1 MRRCGS
7 ARFCAILIGAASV
20 LLPAVALAEP
30 GARKVDPA
38 ADAVREA
45 LQREI
50 YGLETER
57 STLLAAAAAEAP
69 QFGPAFWHRGY
80 VRDGKHGWQKHEQI
94 LQSPKL
100 THQLAAYERERSKAE
115 DTLEG
120 HLQLADWCAEHELID
135 QERAHL
141 TRVIDLS
148 PDHPLARARLGF
160 VRQNGGWVSA
170 SELAR
175 EAAREQ
181 ARQEALAKWRPIII
195 AIRKDLEHKS
205 PERREFAR
213 GKLQAIV
220 EPEAVPAIE
229 AVFADA
235 ADEVALEGLA
245 ALSNITDPEA
255 SLALARYAAYWP
267 TQPVREAAAKR
278 LGQREFES
286 FVPQILASMYSPVVS
301 RFIAVT
307 LPTGRIGYRHAFL
320 REAHD
325 RQELLLLDTEY
336 RRQALIGGRQAET
349 TARAFDRAAD
359 TAREREAAAAAQNEW
374 TNRINDRLAWVL
386 KIATGQNLP
395 ATPEAWWQ
403 WWADRNETYLAGAK
417 QVNTIQQT
425 SQVTIVDS
433 VPVASSGGQIGSL
446 GSSSPAPMT
455 HECLAAGTMV
465 WTVRGPWEIEKMQVG
480 DLVLAQHPESGELAY
495 KPVLRTT
502 VRPKGRLLKFQAGSE
517 TCVCSGGH
525 LFWVAGEGW
534 VKSRDLQSGQILHGA
549 AGPVHISSVE
559 TATEEETYNLV
570 VADFHTYFVGYRKV
584 LSHDNTIRQPTRA
597 VVPGLV
603 PQ

>member
-1 MRRCGS
+1 MRRCGA
-7 ARFCAILIGAASV
+7 ARVCANLIGAAYL
-20 LLPAVALAEP
+20 LLPVLALAEP
-30 GARKVDPA
+30 GGRKVDPA

-50 YGLETER
+50 YGLETDR
-57 STLLAAAAAEAP
+57 SSLLAAAAAEAP

-100 THQLAAYERERSKAE
+100 TQQLALYERQRTKAE
-115 DTLEG
+115 DTVDG
-120 HLQLADWCAEHELID
+120 HLQLADWCAEHELFD

-141 TRVIDLS
+141 TRVIDLN

-160 VRQNGGWVSA
+160 LRQSGGWVS
-170 SELAR
+170 SEELAR
-175 EAAREQ
+175 EAGREQ
-181 ARQEALAKWRPIII
+181 ARQEALVKWRPAIV

-220 EPEAVPAIE
+220 DPAAVPAIE

-235 ADEVALEGLA
+235 ADDVALEGLA

-278 LGQREFES
+278 LGQREPES

-301 RFIAVT
+301 RFMAVT
-307 LPTGRIGYRHAFL
+307 LPSGRIGYRHAFL

-336 RRQALIGGRQAET
+336 RRQALIGGSRTEST
-349 TARAFDRAAD
+349 SRALAQAAD
-359 TAREREAAAAAQNEW
+359 TAGERERAVAAQNDW
-374 TNRINDRLAWVL
+374 TNRLNDRLAWVL

-395 ATPEAWWQ
+395 ATPEAWWR
-403 WWADRNETYLAGAK
+403 WWNERNEVYLAGTK
-417 QVNTIQQT
+417 PVNTIQQT
-425 SQVTIVDS
+425 SQVTVVDS
-433 VPVASSGGQIGSL
+433 VASTGQT
-446 GSSSPAPMT
+446 PAT
-455 HECLAAGTMV
+455 CECLVAGTMV
-465 WTVRGPWEIEKMQVG
+465 WTVRGPWEIEKIRIG

-502 VRPKGRLLKFQAGSE
+502 VRPKGRLLKFQAGGE
-517 TCVCSGGH
+517 TCICSGGH
-525 LFWVAGEGW
+525 LFWVAGTGW
-534 VKSRDLQSGQILHGA
+534 VKSRDLASGQILHGA
-549 AGPVHISSVE
+549 AGPVHVSSIE
-559 TATEEETYNLV
+559 PGTEEETYNLV

-597 VVPGLV
+597 VVPGLQ
-603 PQ
+603 PE

>member
-1 MRRCGS
+1 MRRCG
-7 ARFCAILIGAASV
+7 AAQCCAILSGAAG
-20 LLPAVALAEP
+20 LLLNVVALAEP
-30 GARKVDPA
+30 AARKVDPA
-38 ADAVREA
+38 AEAVREA

-50 YGLETER
+50 YGLETDR
-57 STLLAAAAAEAP
+57 SSLLTAAAAVAP

-80 VRDGKHGWQKHEQI
+80 VRDGKHGWQKHEEV

-100 THQLAAYERERSKAE
+100 TQQLASYERQRSKVE
-115 DTLEG
+115 DTIDGL
-120 HLQLADWCAEHELID
+120 LALADWCAEHELLD

-141 TRVIDLS
+141 TRVIDLA
-148 PDHPLARARLGF
+148 PDHAAARARLGF
-160 VRQNGGWVSA
+160 VRQNGGWVSGE
-170 SELAR
+170 ELAR

-181 ARQEALAKWRPIII
+181 ARQEALVKWRPAIV

-213 GKLQAIV
+213 AKLHAIV
-220 EPEAVPAIE
+220 DPEAVPAIE
-229 AVFADA
+229 VVFADA
-235 ADEVALEGLA
+235 ADDVALEGLA
-245 ALSNITDPEA
+245 ALSNVTDPEA

-278 LGQREFES
+278 LGQRELES

-301 RFIAVT
+301 RFMAVT
-307 LPTGRIGYRHAFL
+307 LPSGRIGYRHAFL

-325 RQELLLLDTEY
+325 RQELMLLDTEY
-336 RRQALIGGRQAET
+336 RRQALIGGSRREST
-349 TARAFDRAAD
+349 SRALAQAAD
-359 TAREREAAAAAQNEW
+359 TARDREAAAAAQNEL

-403 WWADRNETYLAGAK
+403 WWSDRNETYLAGAK
-417 QVNTIQQT
+417 PVNTIQQT
-425 SQVTIVDS
+425 SRVTVVDA
-433 VPVASSGGQIGSL
+433 VASTGP
-446 GSSSPAPMT
+446 SPAT
-455 HECLAAGTMV
+455 HECLVAGTMI
-465 WTVRGPWEIEKMQVG
+465 WTVRGPWEIERVRVG
-480 DLVLAQHPESGELAY
+480 DLVLAQHPETGELAY

-502 VRPKGRLLKFQAGSE
+502 VRPKGRLLKFQAGGE

-525 LFWVAGEGW
+525 LFWVSGTGW

-559 TATEEETYNLV
+559 PATEEETYNLV

-597 VVPGLV
+597 VVPGL
-603 PQ
+603 QTE